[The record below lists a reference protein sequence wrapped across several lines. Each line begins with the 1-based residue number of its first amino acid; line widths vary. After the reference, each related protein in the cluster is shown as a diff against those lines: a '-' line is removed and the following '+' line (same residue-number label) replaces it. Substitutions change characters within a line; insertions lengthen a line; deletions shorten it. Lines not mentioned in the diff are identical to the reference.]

1 MLRINVL
8 LQAKDTQHKNK
19 KGNNMIRTITQS
31 DFVNAF
37 DQRGRGKS
45 WSLRGLEALY
55 DFLED
60 VDPNYDLDVV
70 ALDCQYSDFNAMGDL
85 QNDYE
90 HLFDEDEEYDDEEI
104 IDTLSNHT
112 TVIRYDGGV
121 VIDTNF

>member
-1 MLRINVL
+1 
-8 LQAKDTQHKNK
+8 
-19 KGNNMIRTITQS
+19 MIQTITQS

-37 DQRGRGKS
+37 DQRGRGSS

-90 HLFDEDEEYDDEEI
+90 HLFDEDEEYDDDEI

-121 VIDTNF
+121 VIDTEF